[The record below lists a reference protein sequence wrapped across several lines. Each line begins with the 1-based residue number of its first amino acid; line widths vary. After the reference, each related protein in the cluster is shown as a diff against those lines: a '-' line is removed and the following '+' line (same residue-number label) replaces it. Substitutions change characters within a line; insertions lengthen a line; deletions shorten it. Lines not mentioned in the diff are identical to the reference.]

1 MAGYKYIG
9 KRIYYLKVDGRV
21 VLDTGEAE
29 GWVVENPHELQKPPM
44 TKKEYDFKI
53 YAELQK
59 YNPEEV
65 DFIEL
70 KWGEFKTE
78 FAECTSY
85 RVNVDTKQLEFDYT
99 PVPPSPEVPVA
110 PSLHERVDNL
120 ELGAEATQEA
130 LDMLLLASM
139 GEPVQ
144 AATLAVSTFANI
156 KQKGVD
162 NMAAYI
168 AMRIIKKGDK
178 SVEAGRE
185 YYVTWM
191 THPVYSKFKADVDLI
206 LQAEERENLIV
217 ESL

>member
-1 MAGYKYIG
+1 MAGYKYLG
-9 KRIYYLKVDGRV
+9 KRIYFLKVDGRV

-29 GWVVENPHELQKPPM
+29 GWVNPTTTEQDW
-44 TKKEYDFKI
+44 EI
-53 YAELQK
+53 YTELQK
-59 YNPEEV
+59 YNKSEV
-65 DFIEL
+65 DYIEL
-70 KWGEFKTE
+70 QFGEFKTE

-85 RVNVDTKQLEFDYT
+85 RVNVDSKQLEFDYT
-99 PVPPSPEVPVA
+99 PIPPSPEVPVA

-144 AATLAVSTFANI
+144 ISTFAIDNN
-156 KQKGVD
+156 KKKGVD

>member
-29 GWVVENPHELQKPPM
+29 GWVNPTTSEDDWIIYTELS
-44 TKKEYDFKI
+44 
-53 YAELQK
+53 K
-59 YNPEEV
+59 YNKSEV
-65 DFIEL
+65 DYIEL

-99 PVPPSPEVPVA
+99 PIPEPPEVPTS
-110 PSLHERVDNL
+110 PTLHERVEDL

-130 LDMLLLASM
+130 LDMLLLANM

-144 AATLAVSTFANI
+144 AATLAVSTFANT

>member
-29 GWVVENPHELQKPPM
+29 GWVNPTTTEQDWEIYSELS
-44 TKKEYDFKI
+44 
-53 YAELQK
+53 K
-59 YNPEEV
+59 YNKSEV

-70 KWGEFKTE
+70 QFGEFKTE

-85 RVNVDTKQLEFDYT
+85 RVNVETKQLEFDYT
-99 PVPPSPEVPVA
+99 PIPPSPEVPVA

-144 AATLAVSTFANI
+144 ISTFAIDNN
-156 KQKGVD
+156 KKKGVD

>member
-21 VLDTGEAE
+21 ILDTGEAE
-29 GWVVENPHELQKPPM
+29 GWVNLTTSE
-44 TKKEYDFKI
+44 DDWRI
-53 YAELQK
+53 YSELQK
-59 YNPEEV
+59 YNKTEV

-70 KWGEFKTE
+70 QFGEFKTE

-85 RVNVDTKQLEFDYT
+85 RVNVETKTLEFDYT
-99 PVPPSPEVPVA
+99 PIPEPPEVPTS
-110 PSLHERVDNL
+110 PTLHERVDNL

-130 LDMLLLASM
+130 LDMLLLANM

-144 AATLAVSTFANI
+144 AATLAVGTFAIDNT

-168 AMRIIKKGDK
+168 AMRIMKKGDK

-206 LQAEERENLIV
+206 LQAEDRDELIV

>member
-21 VLDTGEAE
+21 ILDTGEAE
-29 GWVVENPHELQKPPM
+29 GWVNPTTTEDDWRIYSELS
-44 TKKEYDFKI
+44 
-53 YAELQK
+53 K
-59 YNPEEV
+59 YNKSEV

-70 KWGEFKTE
+70 QFGEFKTE

-99 PVPPSPEVPVA
+99 PIPEPPDVPTS

-130 LDMLLLASM
+130 LDMLLLANM

-144 AATLAVSTFANI
+144 AATLAVGTFANT

>member
-29 GWVVENPHELQKPPM
+29 GWVNPTTSEDDWRIYSELS
-44 TKKEYDFKI
+44 
-53 YAELQK
+53 K
-59 YNPEEV
+59 YNKSEV
-65 DFIEL
+65 DYIEL

-85 RVNVDTKQLEFDYT
+85 RVNIETKQIEFDYT
-99 PVPPSPEVPVA
+99 PIPDPPEVPTN
-110 PSLHERVDNL
+110 PTLHERVEDL

-130 LDMLLLASM
+130 LDMLLLSSM

-144 AATLAVSTFANI
+144 AATLAVSTFANTNT

-162 NMAAYI
+162 TMAAYI
-168 AMRIIKKGDK
+168 AMRIMKKGDK

-185 YYVTWM
+185 YYTTWV
-191 THPVYSKFKADVDLI
+191 THPAYAKYKADIDLI
-206 LQAEERENLIV
+206 LQAEEREDLIV

>member
-29 GWVVENPHELQKPPM
+29 GWVNPTTTEQDWEIYSELS
-44 TKKEYDFKI
+44 
-53 YAELQK
+53 K
-59 YNPEEV
+59 YNKSEV

-70 KWGEFKTE
+70 QFGEFKTE
-78 FAECTSY
+78 FTECTSY

-99 PVPPSPEVPVA
+99 PVPEPPEVPTA

-130 LDMLLLASM
+130 LDMLLLANM

-144 AATLAVSTFANI
+144 AATLAVSTFAIN

-185 YYVTWM
+185 YYTTWV
-191 THPVYSKFKADVDLI
+191 THPAYAKYKADIDLI
-206 LQAEERENLIV
+206 LQAEDRDELIV